1 MDTSM
6 LVPALVESAGVS
18 LGAVFFAYINV
29 GKPAKKAFL
38 LYMAN
43 IFFMGFAFLIFG
55 RPTLIIWNYVTMFFY
70 CMFSNRTLKYSYRM
84 FMSILCIASLIASD
98 TIIGFTFMKLGIL
111 DFVDI
116 NTMHKKYML
125 IILSTELLVWAIIS
139 VTISMF
145 HKNKNK
151 VTSINAIFLINPVEQ
166 LIMIYMFNAIIARN
180 KVVVKN
186 SVLFVVYILTVA
198 LCIFSNILI
207 MKISDNFVNIKFL
220 EQKHSFIEYYNR
232 LSTDYHDKIEENLM
246 EIRKIRHD
254 FNNSLA
260 VIQSLIENN
269 DLENASAMAE
279 QLEIKCNNETNK
291 YSSNNILDVILQHAE
306 NACMKKGIKLHI
318 KCSVPKNISISQIDI
333 CNIAENLLHNAI
345 EAVSKSENDA
355 EKEIY
360 FSAWTE
366 GDMLFFKSENPL
378 IKDIHTNGKKILT
391 SKSDKKNHGFG
402 LEIIKDIAE
411 SYDGDVFIDYD
422 NDTFK
427 IVVQLNIQ

>member
-1 MDTSM
+1 MDMSM

-18 LGAVFFAYINV
+18 FGAVFFAYVNI

-43 IFFMGFAFLIFG
+43 IFFMVFAFLIFG

-70 CMFSNRTLKYSYRM
+70 CMFSNRTPKYSYRM
-84 FMSILCIASLIASD
+84 FMAILCIASLIASD
-98 TIIGFTFMKLGIL
+98 TFMKLGIL

-125 IILSTELLVWAIIS
+125 IILSTESLVWGIIS
-139 VTISMF
+139 IVISLF
-145 HKNKNK
+145 HKNKDR
-151 VTSINAIFLINPVEQ
+151 VASINAIFLINPVEQ

-220 EQKHSFIEYYNR
+220 EQKQSFIEYYNK
-232 LSTDYHDKIEENLM
+232 LSADYHDKVEENLM

-306 NACMKKGIKLHI
+306 NSCTKKGIKLHI
-318 KCSVPKNISISQIDI
+318 KCAVPQSISINQIDI
-333 CNIAENLLHNAI
+333 CNIAENLLHNAV

-360 FSAWTE
+360 FSAWTD
-366 GDMLFFKSENPL
+366 GDMLLFKSENPL
-378 IKDIHTNGKKILT
+378 IKNIHTNGKKILT

-402 LEIIKDIAE
+402 LEIIKDIAK

-427 IVVQLNIQ
+427 IIVQLNIQ